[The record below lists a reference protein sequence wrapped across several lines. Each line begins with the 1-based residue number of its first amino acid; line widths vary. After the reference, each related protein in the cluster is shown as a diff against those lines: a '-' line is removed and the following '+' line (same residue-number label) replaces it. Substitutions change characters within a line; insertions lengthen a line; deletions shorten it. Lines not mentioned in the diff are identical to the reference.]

1 MYKLEIDTNKLRK
14 YIPILF
20 LLIILYIIYKIYHY
34 ITPFIISS
42 VLIYLFAPIVN
53 YISNIKI
60 KGKNISRAFS
70 VIILYTF
77 IIVILT
83 LSSMI
88 LFPMLYAEGQKIA
101 TELPKQIN
109 NFKDNTLP
117 VFLESFQKQIDKYG
131 VDVNLKDYLD
141 KSLASY
147 IEESKKSVEAL
158 PNFIQK
164 LIGGI
169 LSTITSFVAILIF
182 TAFVLIDLPKLKK
195 FILDVIPK
203 KYHESLIDLA
213 TYINRD
219 LSGSIRG
226 QLLICLLNGFLT
238 TIALLILKVNFAITL
253 GIIAAVFSLI
263 PVFGTIF
270 STIPAMIIAAT
281 QSLFTSIQV
290 LIVILIIH
298 FIEANFFNPKIMGTS
313 VELHPAIIIFSIFV
327 GEHLFGIAGLLLAV
341 PVIAIIRSLII
352 YTYKKLFLEE

>member
-1 MYKLEIDTNKLRK
+1 MEINSSTLKK
-14 YIPILF
+14 YLPFLFILFILF
-20 LLIILYIIYKIYHY
+20 LISKIYRY

-42 VLIYLFAPIVN
+42 VLIYIFAPVVN
-53 YISNIKI
+53 YISSIKI
-60 KGKNISRAFS
+60 KGKNISRKLS
-70 VIILYTF
+70 VIILYIF
-77 IIVILT
+77 IITTLILT
-83 LSSMI
+83 GMV

-101 TELPKQIN
+101 IELPKKITE
-109 NFKDNTLP
+109 FKDNTLP

-131 VDVNLKDYLD
+131 LDVNLKYSLD
-141 KSLASY
+141 KTIASY
-147 IEESKKSVEAL
+147 IETGNKSLSEL

-164 LIGGI
+164 V
-169 LSTITSFVAILIF
+169 LSWTLSAITSFVAILIF
-182 TAFVLIDLPKLKK
+182 TAFVLIDLPKLKD
-195 FILDVIPK
+195 FILKVIPQ
-203 KYHESLIDLA
+203 KYHPALIDLA

-226 QLLICLLNGFLT
+226 QLLICLLNGVLT

-253 GIIAAVFSLI
+253 GIIAGLFSLI

-341 PVIAIIRSLII
+341 PVIAIARSLII
-352 YTYKKLFLEE
+352 YVYRKLFLDFK